1 MRFPGKKSCSSSY
14 RDRPLTC
21 KLNRSDTKT
30 GEKEEWCSLKGTAG
44 LVLSKTVSVGPCNSL
59 MAGRGGKFWQGLKVK
74 IFYTKS
80 LGENRDASHSNMQN
94 SKASKYRRRQSSVF
108 SKTSPPR
115 AVTKG
120 SRRRSGPCLHS
131 PSPRQSTPLRQ
142 EHCGADSTLHGTV
155 PVTPPRSPPHGL

>member
-1 MRFPGKKSCSSSY
+1 MCFPGKRSCSSSY
-14 RDRPLTC
+14 GDRPLTC

-30 GEKEEWCSLKGTAG
+30 SEKEEWCSLKGTAG

-59 MAGRGGKFWQGLKVK
+59 VAGGGTWQGLKVK
-74 IFYTKS
+74 IFYAKS
-80 LGENRDASHSNMQN
+80 LGENCDASRSNMQN
-94 SKASKYRRRQSSVF
+94 SKVSKYRRRQSSVF

-131 PSPRQSTPLRQ
+131 PSPRQSTPLLQGR
-142 EHCGADSTLHGTV
+142 CAADSALHGTV
-155 PVTPPRSPPHGL
+155 PLTPPQSPPHGL